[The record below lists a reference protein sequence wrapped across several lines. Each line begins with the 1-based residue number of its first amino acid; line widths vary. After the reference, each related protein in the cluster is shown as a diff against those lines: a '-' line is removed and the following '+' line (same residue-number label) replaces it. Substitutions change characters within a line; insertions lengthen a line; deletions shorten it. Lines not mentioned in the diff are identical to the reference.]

1 MARDIG
7 DAPRD
12 GMGPDRRELRAA
24 GISPPMKIAIV
35 SPYDWSTPG
44 GVNLHIDNLARHL
57 AGGGHNVRIIAP
69 SSHPARDERG
79 CVTIIGEGGFGLP
92 ATGSVANVSLS
103 YNLGPRVKQ
112 LLEHDSFDIVHLHEP
127 FMPLLP
133 FQFLRYSTATIV
145 ATFHAAREGGSR
157 QYAYSKYIIRP
168 WWGRIHGRIAVSKP
182 ALRMIGKHFADRYR
196 IIPNGVDCAFFGK
209 GEPIPDLADGKR
221 NILFL
226 GRLEKRKGLPFLLE
240 AYAKLKPV
248 FPDTR
253 LVVVG
258 GDGGLRSIC
267 ELYVERNRLQDV
279 VFTGYVSDEAK
290 PDYYKTADVYCAPN
304 TGGESMGI
312 VLLEALAA
320 GAPIVAS
327 RIEGFSDVL
336 TDGEEGFLTPPR
348 DSDALADALKR
359 LLSDQPLRAKM
370 SRQAVKTARVY
381 DWKRVSKQIVDYYEE
396 CIATSHAETVA

>member
-1 MARDIG
+1 MARDLG
-7 DAPRD
+7 DSASD
-12 GMGPDRRELRAA
+12 GLGANSGEFRAA
-24 GISPPMKIAIV
+24 GVPPPMKIAIV

-44 GVNLHIDNLARHL
+44 GVNLHIDNLTRHL
-57 AGGGHNVRIIAP
+57 VNGGHDVRIDAP

-92 ATGSVANVSLS
+92 ATGSVAKVTLS

-112 LLEHDSFDIVHLHEP
+112 LLARDSFDIVHVHEP

-157 QYAYSKYIIRP
+157 PYAYSKYIIRP
-168 WWGRIHGRIAVSKP
+168 WWGRIQGRIAVSKP

-196 IIPNGVDCAFFGK
+196 IIPNGVDCDFFGK
-209 GEPIPDLADGKR
+209 GEPISDLADGKR

-258 GDGGLRSIC
+258 GDGGLRSVC

-279 VFTGYVSDEAK
+279 VFTGYVPDEAK
-290 PDYYKTADVYCAPN
+290 PDYYKTADIYCAPN

-336 TDGEEGFLTPPR
+336 TEGEQGFLVPPR
-348 DSDALADALKR
+348 DSDALAAALKR
-359 LLSDQPLRAKM
+359 LLSDQPLRTKM
-370 SRQAVKTARVY
+370 GRQAVKTARDY
-381 DWKRVSKQIVDYYEE
+381 DWKRVSKQIVGYYEE
-396 CIATSHAETVA
+396 CMASAHAGPVA